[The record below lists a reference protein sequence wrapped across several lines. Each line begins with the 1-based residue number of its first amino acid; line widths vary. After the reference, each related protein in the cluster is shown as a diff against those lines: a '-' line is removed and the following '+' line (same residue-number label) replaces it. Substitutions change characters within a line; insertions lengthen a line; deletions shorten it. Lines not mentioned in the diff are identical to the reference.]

1 MFHILN
7 WKTTNSS
14 NINIFSKMFH
24 VIHPL
29 RYMGEPKQTKQS
41 LSHFFIPEELHF
53 SYQNYILY
61 EFQKIN
67 HEQE

>member
-1 MFHILN
+1 
-7 WKTTNSS
+7 
-14 NINIFSKMFH
+14 MFH

-29 RYMGEPKQTKQS
+29 RLMGEPKQTKQS

-61 EFQKIN
+61 DFQKIN